1 MNLNINSLQSIREY
15 TLKRAEKLLPKHHTG
30 VCQRCGKRTMYKFL
44 VMANDYKDYCGKCAK
59 IVNLRLDKI

>member
-1 MNLNINSLQSIREY
+1 MNIHSLQAREY

-44 VMANDYKDYCGKCAK
+44 VIADNGKDYCQKCAK
-59 IVNLRLDKI
+59 IVNAKYDKYYS